1 MSNEQTAAT
10 PRKSHLVAGVT
21 VIMIVVAA
29 VLAVLSYVQ
38 VKDVENG
45 TVEAVAVQQDGYLEL
60 VLEQIALNQDST
72 DEEII
77 QNILATL
84 DGNKGSY
91 WTFSKG
97 QTMLFVKDVTE
108 TSRYRSLTADS
119 YFSTQSGAEFLAGL
133 STEHVTHSVIDIN
146 GTQYVASGALFEYG
160 GEQCR
165 LCLLTNRE
173 VLLDSNAML
182 GARSRLLVL
191 MLCMLAIMVA
201 VPIGA
206 AVNATRARNKFYA
219 AQAQLEER
227 EEALQK
233 AERRH
238 SLLDS
243 FQVEERVWR
252 ADMLPKFEERARE
265 RGLSCAQVN
274 VECRSQEARAKLLA
288 YLGMHTDKRVLM
300 FENGPDTVT
309 LLMVNG
315 SREELEDTLRRALT
329 QGVREELQGQQ

>member
-1 MSNEQTAAT
+1 MSNGEAAAK
-10 PRKSHLVAGVT
+10 PRKSHLVAAVT

-29 VLAVLSYVQ
+29 VLAALSYAQ
-38 VKDVENG
+38 VKDVERG

-60 VLEQIALNQDST
+60 VLGQIALNQDSP

-77 QNILATL
+77 QNILSTL

-97 QTMLFVKDVTE
+97 QTMLFVKDATE

-133 STEHVTHSVIDIN
+133 STDDVVHSVIDIN
-146 GTQYVASGALFEYG
+146 GTQYVASGALFDYG
-160 GEQCR
+160 GETCR
-165 LCLLTNRE
+165 LCLLTNRDI
-173 VLLDSNAML
+173 LLESNAML

-206 AVNATRARNKFYA
+206 AVNAARARNKLFA
-219 AQAQLEER
+219 AQAQLVEQED
-227 EEALQK
+227 ALQK

-265 RGLSCAQVN
+265 RGVSCAQMS
-274 VECRSQEARAKLLA
+274 VECRNQEARAKLLA

-300 FENGPDTVT
+300 FEAGPNEVT

-315 SREELEDTLRRALT
+315 SREELEDALRRALT
-329 QGVREELQGQQ
+329 QGVRNEL